1 MVIRRCRGGDI
12 VSGASKLASR
22 FGIPL
27 KNWHL
32 PKHKYTGPFTELH
45 KRLDENDK
53 PLPGYNPFNQID
65 EIAMKHDICYRDSD
79 DRSQCDKEM
88 LDRLDALKTKGIRE
102 KIDYVLVK
110 PVIWS
115 KYKLGASLSRSR
127 GLGVDIATEL
137 HKPIRHKFK
146 RRHVVV
152 LNIDSIWSADLK
164 DMQLYSKQN
173 KHYKYLLNVIDL
185 FSRYAFFIPLKSKSS
200 YAIIKAFESL
210 FASSKRKPYKLW
222 TDQGTEFTNNTFK
235 KFLKRN
241 NVEVYHTYN
250 EGKAAVVE
258 RFNRTLGEMIE
269 KHLTSNQTSKYI
281 DVLQKLIDLSLI
293 HI

>member
-12 VSGASKLASR
+12 VSRASKLASR
-22 FGIPL
+22 LGIPV
-27 KNWHL
+27 KNWHV

-53 PLPGYNPFNQID
+53 PLPGYEPFNKID

-79 DRSQCDKEM
+79 DAGKSRSQCNKEM

-146 RRHVVV
+146 RSCI
-152 LNIDSIWSADLK
+152 LNKTNITSI
-164 DMQLYSKQN
+164 Y
-173 KHYKYLLNVIDL
+173 
-185 FSRYAFFIPLKSKSS
+185 
-200 YAIIKAFESL
+200 
-210 FASSKRKPYKLW
+210 
-222 TDQGTEFTNNTFK
+222 
-235 KFLKRN
+235 
-241 NVEVYHTYN
+241 
-250 EGKAAVVE
+250 
-258 RFNRTLGEMIE
+258 
-269 KHLTSNQTSKYI
+269 
-281 DVLQKLIDLSLI
+281 
-293 HI
+293 

>member
-1 MVIRRCRGGDI
+1 MVIRRCCGGDI

-22 FGIPL
+22 LGIPL

-53 PLPGYNPFNQID
+53 SLLGYEPFIQID

-88 LDRLDALKTKGIRE
+88 LDRLDVLKTKGIRE

-115 KYKLGASLSRSR
+115 KYKLGASLNHSCS
-127 GLGVDIATEL
+127 LGVDIADKL
-137 HKPIRHKFK
+137 HKPIRHKCK

-152 LNIDSIWSADLK
+152 LNINSIWSADLK
-164 DMQLYSKQN
+164 DMQSFSKQN
-173 KHYKYLLNVIDL
+173 KHYKYLL
-185 FSRYAFFIPLKSKSS
+185 
-200 YAIIKAFESL
+200 
-210 FASSKRKPYKLW
+210 
-222 TDQGTEFTNNTFK
+222 T
-235 KFLKRN
+235 
-241 NVEVYHTYN
+241 
-250 EGKAAVVE
+250 
-258 RFNRTLGEMIE
+258 
-269 KHLTSNQTSKYI
+269 
-281 DVLQKLIDLSLI
+281 
-293 HI
+293 